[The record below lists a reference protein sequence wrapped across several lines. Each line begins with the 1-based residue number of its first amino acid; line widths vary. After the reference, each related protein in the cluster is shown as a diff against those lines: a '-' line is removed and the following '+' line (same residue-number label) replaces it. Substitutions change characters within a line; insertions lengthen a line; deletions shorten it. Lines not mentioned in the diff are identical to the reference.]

1 MNKKSE
7 IKERMLGYA
16 HIQRIKKAVF
26 FEKLQCSPSNFSVP
40 AIFSDPST
48 GTIANF
54 LNEYSEVSPDWLILG
69 KGKMLRNEDN
79 LQQCSNCGSI
89 LYPNSPASI
98 TIREQDSVSVSEEVA
113 DYANSAKHME
123 DYERKLQMQQQEI
136 AMLHAKI
143 LKIQEER
150 IREQQ
155 EMLKHFSNLLA
166 NK

>member
-7 IKERMLGYA
+7 IKERMLEYA
-16 HIQRIKKAVF
+16 HIQRIKKGSF
-26 FEKLQCSPSNFSVP
+26 FEKLQCSPSNFSIP

-69 KGKMLRNEDN
+69 KGKMLRNENN

-89 LYPNSPASI
+89 LYPNYPASI
-98 TIREQDSVSVSEEVA
+98 TLREDSLSVSEEVA
-113 DYANSAKHME
+113 DSANSTKHID
-123 DYERKLQMQQQEI
+123 DYVRQLQMQQQEI
-136 AMLHAKI
+136 AMLHAKLI
-143 LKIQEER
+143 KLQDER
-150 IREQQ
+150 IQEQQ
-155 EMLKHFSNLLA
+155 EMLKHFSTLLA